1 MCSRDGGVDFCSELE
16 AETGVVCCGE
26 EGLGL
31 AGDVLG
37 VLVLYMG
44 GEFGGGGWYDAC
56 GVEFV
61 VAVRFEV
68 GED

>member
-1 MCSRDGGVDFCSELE
+1 MRSRDGGVDFCSEFE

-37 VLVLYMG
+37 VLVLYIEG
-44 GEFGGGGWYDAC
+44 GIGGGYDAC